1 MELGVVLVSAATGMN
16 GEYAVLLIDL
26 DGVIRRWNQHETEIE
41 AAHGLPTGSIRAT
54 AFAPERLLPAI
65 TGAISDAAWRRDVVA
80 ALAEYPGAAQAIS
93 AWSRPSG
100 DLDVQTLALL
110 DRCAP
115 HLKVVLV
122 TNATS
127 RLSDDLRALGI
138 DNHFHAI
145 INSSEI
151 GAAKPDKRVYLAA
164 LRAAEANPEQ
174 ALFVDDSAVNV
185 EAAAAL
191 GITSHCF
198 RNHTGL
204 ERFLADAGVLT
215 GD

>member
-1 MELGVVLVSAATGMN
+1 MNNGFSA
-16 GEYAVLLIDL
+16 LLIDL

-41 AAHGLPTGSIRAT
+41 VAHGLPTGSIRTT
-54 AFAPERLLPAI
+54 AFATERLLPAI
-65 TGAISDAAWRRDVVA
+65 TGTISDAAWRRDVVA
-80 ALAEYPGAAQAIS
+80 ALAEYPGAAQAIA
-93 AWSRPSG
+93 AWSQPAG

-127 RLSDDLRALGI
+127 RLHDDLRALGI
-138 DNHFHAI
+138 GARFHAV
-145 INSSEI
+145 INSSDI
-151 GAAKPDKRVYLAA
+151 GAAKPDRRIYLSA
-164 LRAAEANPEQ
+164 LRAADTNPEQ

-191 GITSHCF
+191 GITSHYF
-198 RNHTGL
+198 RNHAGFKH
-204 ERFLADAGVLT
+204 FLAEAGVLT